1 MNTQYILVIL
11 VVLCLT
17 LYHFRTQPEN
27 ITYETVETNN
37 NNLIKNENK
46 NNNSIEGF
54 SVLKPFDI
62 VKVILLY
69 TKTCPHC
76 IDFIP
81 TWQKLKQLKKENV
94 QFVEIESGEDIDDSF
109 AKYNVKY
116 VPTLIVHYDNKKD
129 FHTYKGDRTL
139 ESVLEFLKLKGV
151 HLDET
156 LLEGFETGIGSYGS
170 IGFDKDRNEYYIIT
184 PRLKLYINKNNN
196 TIDPLFS
203 ILLTYIDQLKQNGIT
218 DKDRIIQELNKKEIK
233 DIIKDHKIGICHRIK
248 EIEDMYQN
256 SPLNLQQLKNIE
268 NNVCKNIFTMENK
281 NKT

>member
-17 LYHFRTQPEN
+17 LYHFRIQPEN
-27 ITYETVETNN
+27 ITYKTVETNN
-37 NNLIKNENK
+37 NLMKNENQ
-46 NNNSIEGF
+46 NNTSIEGF
-54 SVLKPFDI
+54 SVLQPFDK

-69 TKTCPHC
+69 SKTCPHC

-94 QFVEIESGEDIDDSF
+94 QFVEIEGSQDIDDSF

-116 VPTLIVHYDNKKD
+116 VPTLIVHYENKTD

-139 ESVLEFLKLKGV
+139 ESVLEFLKLQGI

-156 LLEGFETGIGSYGS
+156 LLEGFENDNETSSYGS
-170 IGFDKDRNEYYIIT
+170 IGFDEERNEYYIKTNQI
-184 PRLKLYINKNNN
+184 KLYINKNND
-196 TIDPLFS
+196 TLDPLFS

-218 DKDRIIQELNKKEIK
+218 DKDRIIQELNKEEIK
-233 DIIKDHKIGICHRIK
+233 DVLKDRKIGLCNRIKD
-248 EIEDMYQN
+248 IESIYEN
-256 SPLNLQQLKNIE
+256 SPELLEKIKSIN
-268 NNVCKNIFTMENK
+268 NNVCKNQFTIK
-281 NKT
+281 